1 MTDRM
6 AVVVLDAGHGGN
18 DPGAVGP
25 KGTREADINLAVVER
40 IRVELERQGIR
51 AEVTRDGD
59 TFVSLQD
66 RAARANAA
74 NAAVF
79 ISIHCNSAAN
89 SEAHGTEVY
98 FCTGSRRGEAL
109 ARAIH
114 GPLIKAGGLFDRGVK
129 GAGYYVLRHTKMPV
143 ALVELAFISNEKEE
157 RLLRDEAFQAKV
169 AKAIAEGIMEYRERR
184 PV

>member
-79 ISIHCNSAAN
+79 ISIHCNSASA
-89 SEAHGTEVY
+89 SDSGCA
-98 FCTGSRRGEAL
+98 
-109 ARAIH
+109 
-114 GPLIKAGGLFDRGVK
+114 
-129 GAGYYVLRHTKMPV
+129 
-143 ALVELAFISNEKEE
+143 
-157 RLLRDEAFQAKV
+157 
-169 AKAIAEGIMEYRERR
+169 
-184 PV
+184 